1 LGEDRA
7 WVEQPA
13 CGQRAPDTMTH
24 CSSEVYLE
32 VIVDFAATANFAR
45 VLTANPDQ
53 NDGGAACLRARV
65 ATADSM
71 AQ

>member
-1 LGEDRA
+1 
-7 WVEQPA
+7 
-13 CGQRAPDTMTH
+13 MTH